1 MWKIGKI
8 FVTEGE
14 KMHHQSVLLRSL
26 KNIDSHLTQ
35 PLSLEKIA
43 SDAGYS
49 PYYFSRI
56 FKEYMGS
63 TVMEYVKKRRLI
75 KASEEIAEGGKIIDA
90 AIKYGY
96 DTPGGFAKAFRSEY
110 GFSPSVMK
118 AMVLQVECLGGYK
131 MNHIYLEKQEVH
143 KTVDELH
150 QQLISR
156 LKMYSEEDQK
166 AVEDVYFM
174 ASKWYQGKKR
184 YSGDEYF
191 THPINVAILLSDL
204 EADALTIE
212 AGLLCD
218 VLRKKFVTE
227 RELAGC
233 VSAEL
238 YKLIQQL
245 TDCKGKS
252 FNLPQDEPV
261 VLVHVAEWLHNMRT
275 IEFVEENQQTQKA
288 RETIERIMPLA
299 TRLDNKKILAEL
311 NELAIQYL

>member
-1 MWKIGKI
+1 
-8 FVTEGE
+8 
-14 KMHHQSVLLRSL
+14 MHHQSILFKSL
-26 KNIDSHLTQ
+26 KNIDTHLTE

-49 PYYFSRI
+49 PYHFSRV
-56 FKEYMGS
+56 FKEHMGS

-75 KASEEIAEGGKIIDA
+75 KASEEIAEGRKIIDV
-90 AIKYGY
+90 AIEYGY
-96 DTPGGFAKAFRSEY
+96 ETPGGFAKAFRNEY

-118 AMVLQVECLGGYK
+118 AMVLQVKCLGGYR
-131 MNHIYLEKQEVH
+131 MNQIYLEKQEAH
-143 KTVDELH
+143 KTVDELY

-166 AVEDVYFM
+166 SVEEVYFL
-174 ASKWYQGKKR
+174 ASKWYQGEKR

-191 THPINVAILLSDL
+191 THPINVAILLSEL
-204 EADALTIE
+204 EADALTIQ

-238 YKLIQQL
+238 YKLVQQL
-245 TDCKGKS
+245 TDCKGKPL
-252 FNLPQDEPV
+252 NLPQDEPV

-275 IEFVEENQQTQKA
+275 IEFIEENQQKEKA

-299 TRLDNKKILAEL
+299 TQLGNKKILAEL